1 MVILDSKEVLLIEL
15 RGDMEFKGFKRFL
28 LGRLSHLLILL

>member
-1 MVILDSKEVLLIEL
+1 MVILSGIEVLLIKF

-28 LGRLSHLLILL
+28 LGRLSHLLFLL